1 MSVIKIFIGALFGLL
16 FFSDFAVLTLGL
28 GSAFAGWRE
37 MISLLLIMWLLLR
50 ALASITARG
59 TVNLE
64 VGRSLL
70 IVLFFAFLYL
80 LFGDMSASSVRMFR
94 ALAVPVFVGMAVAI
108 WAQAV
113 SNEKKLRYVY
123 WSVLAMSMCTGV
135 YALYQY
141 LTIASP
147 EQFWY
152 WPLLTAK
159 GYELQAYNSMREGVP
174 RVSGFFT
181 GTLEFSAVMLNTA
194 AMTLAM
200 LLSGRK
206 WSLTRRLL
214 LGGGF
219 LLLCGLIAIGSVRTA
234 MIGLVCICSMLVAAR
249 VLRTAWLISLL
260 GYMQFVVLTV
270 AVFAYLSMGYTQDL
284 SALDRERQW
293 LHMFQVL
300 SAHPMGYG
308 FGAVGPGQPHW
319 FDSFWL
325 NLLATCGGVGVL
337 IMAWL
342 ILWYHKL
349 VTGIV
354 RDRPHAS
361 PWKKGLGNFVIASYP
376 FFLSSFF
383 FQSYTNSVVLYIFAI
398 VVMVIIVEN
407 RRTNVEPGR
416 TGRPVSES

>member
-1 MSVIKIFIGALFGLL
+1 MIKIFIGVLFGLL
-16 FFSDFAVLTLGL
+16 FFSDYIVLTLGL

-37 MISLLLIMWLLLR
+37 MISLLVIMWLLLR

-59 TVNLE
+59 AVNLE

-70 IVLFFAFLYL
+70 ILLFFAFLYL
-80 LFGDMSASSVRMFR
+80 LFGDLSAGSVRMFR
-94 ALAVPVFVGMAVAI
+94 ALAVPVFIGMAVAI

-113 SNEKKLRYVY
+113 SAEKKLRHVY
-123 WSVLAMSMCTGV
+123 WSVLAMSVLTGL

-152 WPLLTAK
+152 WQLLTAK
-159 GYELQAYNSMREGVP
+159 GYELQPYNSMREGIP

-181 GTLEFSAVMLNTA
+181 GTLEFSAVILNTA
-194 AMTLAM
+194 AMTLAV
-200 LLSGRK
+200 LLSGSN

-214 LGGGF
+214 LSGAF

-234 MIGLVCICSMLVAAR
+234 MIGLVCICSMLVVAR
-249 VLRTAWLISLL
+249 VLRTVWLISLL
-260 GYMQFVVLTV
+260 GYLQFFALTV
-270 AVFAYLSMGYTQDL
+270 AIFAYLSMGYTQDL

-293 LHMFQVL
+293 LHMFEVL
-300 SAHPMGYG
+300 SVHPLGYG

-325 NLLATCGGVGVL
+325 NLLATCGWVGAL
-337 IMAWL
+337 IMAGL

-349 VTGIV
+349 VRIIV
-354 RDRPHAS
+354 GNRVHAGS
-361 PWKKGLGNFVIASYP
+361 WKNGLGNFVIASYP

-398 VVMVIIVEN
+398 VVMVIIGEN
-407 RRTNVEPGR
+407 RRTKVELGCSD
-416 TGRPVSES
+416 RPVSES

>member
-1 MSVIKIFIGALFGLL
+1 MIKIFIGVLFGLL
-16 FFSDFAVLTLGL
+16 FLSDYIVLTLGL

-37 MISLLLIMWLLLR
+37 MISLLVIMWLLLR
-50 ALASITARG
+50 TLASVTARG
-59 TVNLE
+59 MVNLE

-80 LFGDMSASSVRMFR
+80 LFGDLSASSVRMFR

-113 SNEKKLRYVY
+113 STERKLRYVF
-123 WSVLAMSMCTGV
+123 WSVLAMSVITGL

-159 GYELQAYNSMREGVP
+159 GYELQPYNSMREGIP
-174 RVSGFFT
+174 RISGFFT

-194 AMTLAM
+194 AMTLAV

-206 WSLTRRLL
+206 WSLTTRLL
-214 LGGGF
+214 LGVAF

-234 MIGLVCICSMLVAAR
+234 MIGLVCVCSMLMAAR

-270 AVFAYLSMGYTQDL
+270 AIFAYLSMGYTQDL

-325 NLLATCGGVGVL
+325 NLLATCGAVGVL
-337 IMAWL
+337 IMAGL

-349 VTGIV
+349 VTRIV
-354 RDRPHAS
+354 RDRPHS
-361 PWKKGLGNFVIASYP
+361 SSWKNGLGNFVIASYP

-407 RRTNVEPGR
+407 RRTNVEPGSTDR
-416 TGRPVSES
+416 SVSEV

>member
-1 MSVIKIFIGALFGLL
+1 MIKIFIGVLFGLL

-37 MISLLLIMWLLLR
+37 MISLLMIMWLLLR

-59 TVNLE
+59 VVNLE

-70 IVLFFAFLYL
+70 ILLFFAFLYL
-80 LFGDMSASSVRMFR
+80 LFGDLSAGSLRMFR
-94 ALAVPVFVGMAVAI
+94 ALAVPVFIGMAVAI

-113 SNEKKLRYVY
+113 STEKKLRHVY
-123 WSVLAMSMCTGV
+123 WSVLAMSVLTGV

-141 LTIASP
+141 LTIASA

-159 GYELQAYNSMREGVP
+159 GYELQPYNSMRDGLP

-181 GTLEFSAVMLNTA
+181 GTLEFSAVILNTA
-194 AMTLAM
+194 AMTLAV

-214 LGGGF
+214 LGGVF

>member
-1 MSVIKIFIGALFGLL
+1 MIKIFIGVLFCLL

-37 MISLLLIMWLLLR
+37 MLSLLMIMWLLLR

-80 LFGDMSASSVRMFR
+80 LFGDLSAGSVRMFR

-113 SNEKKLRYVY
+113 STEKKLRHVY
-123 WSVLAMSMCTGV
+123 WSVLAMSVLTGM

-141 LTIASP
+141 LTISSA

-152 WPLLTAK
+152 WPLLSAK
-159 GYELQAYNSMREGVP
+159 GYELQPYNSMRDGLP

-181 GTLEFSAVMLNTA
+181 GTLEFSAVILNTA
-194 AMTLAM
+194 AMTLAV
-200 LLSGRK
+200 LLSGRN
-206 WSLTRRLL
+206 WSLARRLL
-214 LGGGF
+214 LGTAF
-219 LLLCGLIAIGSVRTA
+219 VLLCGLIVIGSVRTA
-234 MIGLVCICSMLVAAR
+234 MIGLVCICAMLVVAR

-260 GYMQFVVLTV
+260 GYLQFVGLTV
-270 AVFAYLSMGYTQDL
+270 AIFAYLSMGYTQDL

-293 LHMFQVL
+293 LHMYQVL
-300 SAHPMGYG
+300 NAHPMGYG
-308 FGAVGPGQPHW
+308 FGSVGPGQPYW

-325 NLLATCGGVGVL
+325 NLLATCGWVGAL
-337 IMAWL
+337 IMAGL

-349 VTGIV
+349 VAIIV

-361 PWKKGLGNFVIASYP
+361 AWKNGLGNFVIASYP

-398 VVMVIIVEN
+398 VVMVIIGEN
-407 RRTNVEPGR
+407 RRTKVELGSTDR
-416 TGRPVSES
+416 SVSEN